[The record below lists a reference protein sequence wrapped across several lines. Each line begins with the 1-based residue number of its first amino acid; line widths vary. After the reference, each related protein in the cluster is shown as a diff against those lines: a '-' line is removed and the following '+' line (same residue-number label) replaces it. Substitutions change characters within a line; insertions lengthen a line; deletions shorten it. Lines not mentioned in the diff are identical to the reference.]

1 MAGRVRQGV
10 VVVGLKFPRRKQ
22 RRLWLSVLYRVH
34 RWARFPA
41 RLRLAFYL
49 NAHWVFGRF
58 AHEES
63 HRLLE
68 EDEHPLLVGTQ
79 RFLARHLPSDAT
91 VLDLGCG
98 NGIISSS
105 LSANSALVVETV
117 DVVSLEA
124 ITESE
129 AMAAGFSSLASLR
142 SKLLQRAEGE
152 VYRVRRSWADP
163 DPRIALRENIPE
175 GTELDLLLR
184 RLASLDARAG
194 SGPWTRP
201 TLGLIHEKSGE
212 RAAGLAEEMGMDKPA
227 FKANVRKL
235 KGLGLTESLKVGYL
249 SPRGEAVLA
258 SCLAGVHQAD

>member
-68 EDEHPLLVGTQ
+68 EDEHPLHVGTQ
-79 RFLARHLPSDAT
+79 RFLARHLPSDAI

-98 NGIISSS
+98 NGIISSW
-105 LSANSALVVETV
+105 LAENSALVVGVDHNMTNLRRAMDRPKRSNLQFVHGDAREFLDGSDREFTV
-117 DVVSLEA
+117 LVLSHVLEHLDHPEAFLSQFSADFSFVYIEVPDFEGSPHNLLRVQLGLELSYADADHITEFGRVELEDVV
-124 ITESE
+124 
-129 AMAAGFSSLASLR
+129 R
-142 SKLLQRAEGE
+142 
-152 VYRVRRSWADP
+152 D
-163 DPRIALRENIPE
+163 
-175 GTELDLLLR
+175 
-184 RLASLDARAG
+184 
-194 SGPWTRP
+194 
-201 TLGLIHEKSGE
+201 
-212 RAAGLAEEMGMDKPA
+212 AGLRVVSVERIHGVQRLWCEA
-227 FKANVRKL
+227 F
-235 KGLGLTESLKVGYL
+235 
-249 SPRGEAVLA
+249 
-258 SCLAGVHQAD
+258 